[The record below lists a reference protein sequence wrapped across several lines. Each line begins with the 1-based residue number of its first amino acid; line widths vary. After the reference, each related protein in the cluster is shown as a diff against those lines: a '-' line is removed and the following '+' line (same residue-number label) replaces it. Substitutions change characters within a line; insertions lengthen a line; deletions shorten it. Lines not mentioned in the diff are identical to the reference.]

1 MPKFFAEFIGMFF
14 ITIVVGISADPIGT
28 GLLLAAMIYI
38 VSDFAVPHFNP
49 AVSLAAWL
57 SGEIT
62 FNDFTSY
69 LSAQIPGAF
78 TGALFIWWL
87 SGTSFITQP
96 AQSTQTY
103 EFIAIEVLFS
113 FLFVLVFLVLMYP
126 YKRKNPVFGLVIG
139 LTLAGCYLITE
150 PISGSGLNPAM
161 NSGYI
166 FFDWLNNGYSYYYL
180 PVYILAP
187 LIGGMGAA
195 FAYRR
200 MRPE

>member
-14 ITIVVGISADPIGT
+14 ITIIIGISANPLGT
-28 GLLLAAMIYI
+28 GMLVAAMIYI
-38 VSDFAVPHFNP
+38 VSDFTAPHFNP
-49 AVSLAAWL
+49 AVSLAAWMA
-57 SGEIT
+57 GEIT
-62 FNDFTSY
+62 GNDFTSY
-69 LSAQIPGAF
+69 FSAQIPGAF

-103 EFIAIEVLFS
+103 EFIVIEILFS
-113 FLFVLVFLVLMYP
+113 FLFVLAFLVMMYP

-139 LTLAGCYLITE
+139 LTLTGCYLITE
-150 PISGSGLNPAM
+150 PISGPGLNPAM

-166 FFDWLNNGYSYYYL
+166 FFDWMNNGYSYYYL

-195 FAYRR
+195 FVYRR